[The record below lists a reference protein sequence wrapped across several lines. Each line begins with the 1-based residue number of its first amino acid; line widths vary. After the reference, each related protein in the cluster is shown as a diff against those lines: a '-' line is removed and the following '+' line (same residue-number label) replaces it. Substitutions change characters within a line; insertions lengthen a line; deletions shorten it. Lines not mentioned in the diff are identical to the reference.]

1 MPSERRET
9 TSVLVRDERAALLLD
24 AGTGARRLLDDPR
37 LLEGVDELAVLLT
50 HFHLDHI
57 CGLAYLP
64 GLALVPDIWAPG
76 RWLYGKASTSLLEPM
91 LSSPWSPFS
100 KERFGAIHELE
111 DGLQRIG
118 QFEVR
123 TRGQLKH
130 WAPTVGVR
138 LSDAIALI
146 TDTAFDEATAARTH
160 Y

>member
-9 TSVLVRDERAALLLD
+9 TSVLVRDGGAALLLD
-24 AGTGARRLLDDPR
+24 AGTGARRLVDDPR
-37 LLEGVDELAVLLT
+37 LLEGVDELTVLLT

-64 GLALVPDIWAPG
+64 GLTLVPDIWAPG
-76 RWLYGKASTSLLEPM
+76 RWLYGQSSPSLLEPV
-91 LSSPWSPFS
+91 LSTPWSPFAQ
-100 KERFGAIHELE
+100 ERFGAIHELE